1 MVHAEEAALAKVD
14 AGDPR
19 LASATVYSSLEPCA
33 RRASRPLPCARLILD
48 AGVRRV
54 VTAWREPDTFV
65 AGADGS
71 GVLEGAGA
79 YVVVLPEYEERA
91 VAPNRHLVG

>member
-14 AGDPR
+14 QADPR
-19 LASATVYSSLEPCA
+19 LATATVYTSLEPCT
-33 RRASRPLPCARLILD
+33 RRASRPLPCARLILG

-65 AGADGS
+65 AGADGT
-71 GVLEGAGA
+71 GLLTGAGVD
-79 YVVVLPEYEERA
+79 VVVLGEYEDRA
-91 VAPNRHLVG
+91 KAPNRHLL